1 MEVTPYGVSTER
13 MTGMGPSPTT
23 REFSQY
29 KLNPNDRLKTP
40 LIGEEAS
47 IWRFDEEYKIIRMP
61 YELGQ
66 PFEKELEKWP
76 TPFYIR
82 REEIKA
88 VYRWQDFRQR
98 EFRRWDDLLIFES
111 VNGLRIYRPLTGE
124 EIKLPQEAANFVG
137 VTEIRVKNKG
147 DQLWVKNKEGYLV
160 LDREGRDYVKGSKH
174 SGIMAVAFDSG
185 NNVWGL
191 EGKDWKLYYSNSF
204 VDPRHNKAR
213 GVKITVFARESVP
226 VTAVDNDGYIYYQKD
241 GDPWLTK
248 YTIQLPKDIQ
258 PSKIKRHD
266 NAKVIIVGS
275 DGWSSLPSAHSQC
288 ECFLNPSQL
297 LPQGLTGMD

>member
-1 MEVTPYGVSTER
+1 MKDKIKSYKPSERRWFTNDIELGEIFDEVKYKKLSPNDSNIVVIEGSSGSDTVWRIHRANDRDGTIH
-13 MTGMGPSPTT
+13 PTT

-147 DQLWVKNKEGYLV
+147 DQLWVKNKGWL
-160 LDREGRDYVKGSKH
+160 
-174 SGIMAVAFDSG
+174 SG
-185 NNVWGL
+185 
-191 EGKDWKLYYSNSF
+191 
-204 VDPRHNKAR
+204 P
-213 GVKITVFARESVP
+213 
-226 VTAVDNDGYIYYQKD
+226 
-241 GDPWLTK
+241 
-248 YTIQLPKDIQ
+248 
-258 PSKIKRHD
+258 
-266 NAKVIIVGS
+266 
-275 DGWSSLPSAHSQC
+275 
-288 ECFLNPSQL
+288 
-297 LPQGLTGMD
+297 